1 MSLMLLAASC
11 NKQRPENLQ
20 NIEATPEL
28 QAALFDLYPG
38 AQDVKWSMKNSYYVA
53 DFKAPAGETPAVRSD
68 NGQLVNYS
76 AWFDS
81 QYQWQMTE
89 TDLPQGMVPDAVWA
103 AFDATEYADWRI
115 DDIDMLRRDG
125 VETIYIIEVEGT
137 KDGVYQEVDLY
148 FSEDGVLVKT
158 VIDAEEDYD
167 YNDFIPDTPSGSI
180 QEYIA
185 THYPDARIVEIDIEH
200 GMTEVEIIDGRVCRE
215 LFFDSSQN
223 WMLTRTELRHSQV
236 PEDILG
242 YLRSSEYGSY
252 RMDDVDFYQTPEG
265 EFYRFELEYRDDDIE
280 VDVYADGTVTPVTG
294 NGGNPGGG
302 DNSGGM
308 VGVGAGD
315 GWLHNV
321 AAADTDLVFG
331 VLSEEWGLIIAVLAI
346 LSIVTLGIFAVRSI
360 KAGRSAFYTIAA
372 CAATTLMIFQTI
384 LNVFGSVD
392 ILPLTGV
399 TFPFVSN
406 GGTSMIVSWGML
418 AFLKAADTRQNAS
431 IAVKDEGLKGDEW

>member
-1 MSLMLLAASC
+1 M
-11 NKQRPENLQ
+11 
-20 NIEATPEL
+20 TPE
-28 QAALFDLYPG
+28 
-38 AQDVKWSMKNSYYVA
+38 
-53 DFKAPAGETPAVRSD
+53 VRSD
-68 NGQLVNYS
+68 NGDLVNYS
-76 AWFDS
+76 AWFDA

-89 TDLPQGMVPDAVWA
+89 EDLPQYMIPDAVWA

-115 DDIDMLRRDG
+115 DDIDMLRRGG

-137 KDGVYQEVDLY
+137 TADGVHQEVDLY

-158 VIDAEEDYD
+158 VVDAEEDYD

>member
-1 MSLMLLAASC
+1 MKTNLKLIVSGCILSLMLLAASC

-158 VIDAEEDYD
+158 VVDADEDYD

-200 GMTEVEIIDGRVCRE
+200 GMTEVEIIDVRVCRE

-236 PEDILG
+236 PEDILS

-308 VGVGAGD
+308 VGGSIEEFIADKYPGARILEQDWDDGYLEVEIWHDNKEKNIYFNGAG
-315 GWLHNV
+315 
-321 AAADTDLVFG
+321 
-331 VLSEEWGLIIAVLAI
+331 EW
-346 LSIVTLGIFAVRSI
+346 VRSQWDVRI
-360 KAGRSAFYTIAA
+360 SELPEAVTDTLSKEYPDYRIDDAEYIQTPDSEYYLIELEGRGDSEKNIRITSDG
-372 CAATTLMIFQTI
+372 TI
-384 LNVFGSVD
+384 L
-392 ILPLTGV
+392 
-399 TFPFVSN
+399 
-406 GGTSMIVSWGML
+406 
-418 AFLKAADTRQNAS
+418 
-431 IAVKDEGLKGDEW
+431 

>member
-28 QAALFDLYPG
+28 QAALFDLYPE
-38 AQDVKWSMKNSYYVA
+38 AQDVKWSQKNSYYVA
-53 DFKAPAGETPAVRSD
+53 DFKAPAGVTPEVRSY
-68 NGQLVNYS
+68 NGDLVNYS
-76 AWFDS
+76 AWFDA

-89 TDLPQGMVPDAVWA
+89 TDLRG
-103 AFDATEYADWRI
+103 
-115 DDIDMLRRDG
+115 G

-137 KDGVYQEVDLY
+137 TADGVRQDVDLY

-158 VIDAEEDYD
+158 VIDAEDDYD

-180 QEYIA
+180 EDYIA
-185 THYPDARIVEIDIEH
+185 THYPDARIVEIDVEN
-200 GMTEVEIIDGRVCRE
+200 GMTEVEIIDGRICRE

-308 VGVGAGD
+308 VGGSIEEFIADKYPGARILEQDWDDGYLEVEIWHDNKEKNIYFNGAG
-315 GWLHNV
+315 
-321 AAADTDLVFG
+321 
-331 VLSEEWGLIIAVLAI
+331 EW
-346 LSIVTLGIFAVRSI
+346 VRSQWDVRI
-360 KAGRSAFYTIAA
+360 SELPEAVTDTLSKEYPDYRIDDAEYIQTPESEYYLIELEGRGDSEKNIRITSDG
-372 CAATTLMIFQTI
+372 TI
-384 LNVFGSVD
+384 L
-392 ILPLTGV
+392 
-399 TFPFVSN
+399 
-406 GGTSMIVSWGML
+406 
-418 AFLKAADTRQNAS
+418 
-431 IAVKDEGLKGDEW
+431 